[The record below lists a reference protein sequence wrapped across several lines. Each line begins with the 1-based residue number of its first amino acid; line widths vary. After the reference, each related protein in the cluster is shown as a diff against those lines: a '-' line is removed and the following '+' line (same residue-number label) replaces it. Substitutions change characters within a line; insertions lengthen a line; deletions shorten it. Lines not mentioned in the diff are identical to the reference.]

1 MKIFFEP
8 YLIESKTKGKFYTI
22 RLALKNGDEVIAY
35 SKPLLWLTEEQY
47 NSFVASYN
55 NN

>member
-1 MKIFFEP
+1 MKIYFQP
-8 YLIESKTKGKFYTI
+8 YIIKSKTKGNFYTI
-22 RLALKNGDEVIAY
+22 RLALNDGKEVIAT

-55 NN
+55 N